1 MPCNLLA
8 VIPGP
13 LAKAMPITRHG
24 TVGVVTHR
32 VPCSS
37 HSDVQKP
44 LAFKTKT
51 VKSTFVNKSPAHS
64 SGSHGFVHAKSRTRI
79 GCWNVRTLGS
89 LSEQSAQLRAVL
101 DTMKS
106 KNMDLLT
113 LAESH
118 WPGSGVSSVC
128 DSTILH
134 SCSPSSHTHGV
145 VIILSPRAK
154 AAWDAAHIAT
164 WFRNDNRLRHGHMI
178 DHVLVNKRFCTS
190 VLDTRVYRS
199 TFHESDHNLSSPLSE
214 EIITAISELKA
225 GKAPGPDGVSLEMLS
240 LGGARG
246 NHLLAQ
252 VYL

>member
-1 MPCNLLA
+1 MLN
-8 VIPGP
+8 
-13 LAKAMPITRHG
+13 
-24 TVGVVTHR
+24 
-32 VPCSS
+32 
-37 HSDVQKP
+37 
-44 LAFKTKT
+44 F
-51 VKSTFVNKSPAHS
+51 AH
-64 SGSHGFVHAKSRTRI
+64 
-79 GCWNVRTLGS
+79 
-89 LSEQSAQLRAVL
+89 AVL

-145 VIILSPRAK
+145 AIILSPRAK

-164 WFRNDNRLRHGHMI
+164 WFRNDNRLRPGHMI

-190 VLDTRVYRS
+190 VLDTHVYRS

-225 GKAPGPDGVSLEMLS
+225 GKAPSPDGVSLEMLS